1 MGVPRVCRLQ
11 ARFLQH
17 ARRLASPFLELE
29 VNAGH
34 PLKPLINVHPEYLVW
49 LVRRELR
56 YVHMDIALFLPLWLQ
71 SFVSERAITEFMIDL
86 GKSMRDVGLAY
97 SEPIIRDTSF
107 GPSGR
112 FELQRALHS
121 Q

>member
-1 MGVPRVCRLQ
+1 M
-11 ARFLQH
+11 
-17 ARRLASPFLELE
+17 S
-29 VNAGH
+29 AGH
-34 PLKPLINVHPEYLVW
+34 PLKALLKVHPEYLVW
-49 LVRRELR
+49 LVRRELW

-86 GKSMRDVGLAY
+86 GKSMRDMELAY
-97 SEPIIRDTSF
+97 SEPIIRDTLF
-107 GPSGR
+107 GPSDR